1 MTELGRA
8 RAATLA
14 VFFVNGLG
22 IGAWSAAI
30 PPLKLAFALSDG
42 RLSLILLAFA
52 GGAVLFMP
60 IGGAVAPRW
69 APTGV
74 TTSGPRSRSPF
85 PLRCHCSLRTRWR
98 SPWPRSAWELRT
110 VCSTSR

>member
-1 MTELGRA
+1 MRSVHRRRLRA
-8 RAATLA
+8 EPACTRPRLD
-14 VFFVNGLG
+14 L
-22 IGAWSAAI
+22 AAI

-74 TTSGPRSRSPF
+74 TTSRAALLF
-85 PLRCHCSLRTRWR
+85 PLYFAPPLFR
-98 SPWPRSAWELRT
+98 SGALALAAVT
-110 VCSTSR
+110 FGM